1 MKQLKKWV
9 DDGTVDT
16 IIVAGI
22 DLQGRLYGKRCA
34 ARVFLRDLSSGIHTC
49 DCNFGWD
56 IARMLVD
63 DLKFTGWHT
72 GYGDMTTVPDWNTL
86 RMYPWFDNTALV
98 LCDTLDHHGNPVNIA
113 PRQMLRKQLGKAD
126 ELGYAVKAAP
136 EVEFFLFR
144 ETIDSSRAKGYRDL
158 EPISRYI
165 SDYSVFRSSMDEWVL
180 GDMRRYLDE
189 ANIEV
194 ESNKAEWGHGQVEL
208 NLVFCEAL
216 EMADRH
222 VIFKNAVREIAA
234 LNGVQATF
242 MAKWDRKHS
251 GNGCHIHMSLWNGD
265 KPAFHDPNEDREMS
279 KTMRHFLGGM
289 MALASDLHYFYA
301 PTINSYKRLED
312 LSFAPTN
319 VTWGGDNRTPAFRCA
334 GQGTSMRLENRIPG
348 ADANAC
354 LAYAAMV
361 GSGLYGIENELE
373 PIGDYIVAN
382 AYDAKDAPKLHTN
395 LIDAANA
402 LDKSAPARK
411 IFGDEVIDHYVALA
425 RWEIREFFNTV
436 TDWERE
442 RYFEL
447 V

>member
-9 DDGTVDT
+9 DDGSVDT

-22 DLQGRLYGKRCA
+22 DLQGRLYGKRCD

-86 RMYPWFDNTALV
+86 RMYPWFESTALV
-98 LCDTLDHHGNPVNIA
+98 LCDTFDHHGNPIDIA
-113 PRQMLRKQLGKAD
+113 PRQMLRKQLEKASG
-126 ELGYAVKAAP
+126 LGYTVKAAP

-158 EPISRYI
+158 EPISKYI

-180 GDMRRYLDE
+180 GDMRRYLAE
-189 ANIEV
+189 ANIEI
-194 ESNKAEWGHGQVEL
+194 ESNKSEWGHGQVEL
-208 NLVFCEAL
+208 NLVYCEAL

-234 LNGVQATF
+234 LNGVQASF
-242 MAKWDRKHS
+242 MAKWDAEHS

-265 KPAFHDPNEDREMS
+265 KPTFHDPNEDREMS

-301 PTINSYKRLED
+301 PTINSYKRLQD

-319 VTWGGDNRTPAFRCA
+319 VTWGGDNRTPAFRSA
-334 GQGTSMRLENRIPG
+334 GHGASMRLENRIPG

-373 PIGDYIVAN
+373 PIGEYVHAN
-382 AYDAKDAPKLHTN
+382 AYDMKDAPKLHRN
-395 LIDAANA
+395 LVDAANA
-402 LDKSAPARK
+402 LDQSATARK
-411 IFGDEVIDHYVALA
+411 IFGDDVIDHYVALA
-425 RWEIREFFNTV
+425 RWEVREFFNTV

>member
-1 MKQLKKWV
+1 M
-9 DDGTVDT
+9 DDGSVDT

-22 DLQGRLYGKRCA
+22 DLQGRLYGKRCD
-34 ARVFLRDLSSGIHTC
+34 ARVFLRDLFSGIHTC

-56 IARMLVD
+56 IARMLVE

-72 GYGDMTTVPDWNTL
+72 GYGDMTSVPDWNTL
-86 RMYPWFDNTALV
+86 RMYPWFESTALV
-98 LCDTLDHHGNPVNIA
+98 LCDTFDHHGNPIDIA
-113 PRQMLRKQLGKAD
+113 PRQMLRKQLDKASG
-126 ELGYAVKAAP
+126 LGYTVKAAP

-144 ETIDSSRAKGYRDL
+144 ETIDSSRAKGYRNL
-158 EPISRYI
+158 ETISSYI

-180 GDMRRYLDE
+180 GDMRRYLGE
-189 ANIEV
+189 ANIEI
-194 ESNKAEWGHGQVEL
+194 ESNKSEWGHGQVEL
-208 NLVFCEAL
+208 NLVYCEAL

-234 LNGVQATF
+234 LNGVQASF
-242 MAKWDRKHS
+242 MAKWDAKHS

-265 KPAFHDPNEDREMS
+265 KPTFHDPNEDREMS

-319 VTWGGDNRTPAFRCA
+319 VTWGGDNRTPAFRSA
-334 GQGTSMRLENRIPG
+334 GHGSSMRLENRIPG

-373 PIGDYIVAN
+373 PIGEYVHAN
-382 AYDAKDAPKLHTN
+382 AYDVKDAPKLHTN

-402 LDKSAPARK
+402 LDQSAPARK
-411 IFGDEVIDHYVALA
+411 IFGDDVIDHYVALA
-425 RWEIREFFNTV
+425 RWEVREFFNTV